1 MDEEERERDDLTA
14 DEAEQVEETGEYL
27 QADSMTG
34 KPLNQQRYQD
44 YKLCKSGLFPVKAD
58 GLWGYV
64 DEDGEMQIHCKY
76 ENVLPFDTGIAA
88 VRMNGKWN
96 YINLADVYQTN
107 LGFDEATTACD
118 GKAWVKSVN
127 GWGVVA
133 LADCKQ

>member
-1 MDEEERERDDLTA
+1 M
-14 DEAEQVEETGEYL
+14 
-27 QADSMTG
+27 
-34 KPLNQQRYQD
+34 
-44 YKLCKSGLFPVKAD
+44 
-58 GLWGYV
+58 
-64 DEDGEMQIHCKY
+64 
-76 ENVLPFDTGIAA
+76 LPFDTGIAA

-107 LGFDEATTACD
+107 LGFDEAATACD